1 VNSIYSST
9 NPHYNNNSVRKM
21 ATGIVINQQALYN
34 TGLFKEWSHE
44 AFNNLND
51 IGVSQHASLGTVAQE
66 MGNDL
71 REIDLH
77 SYIGVCRIHNHFKLN
92 SEEVIELSFGS
103 CLNDRLTKVQTD
115 AGVAYLNPIQVKG
128 GSETVPIP
136 YMWAFDKVTRLFFP
150 VQFFDGSNVIMRQ
163 RFFEIVTEKRDQLV
177 DFLRRFIDRVS
188 TNSVE
193 DDMGFY
199 IRYDN
204 LISRQAGETLVEDTC
219 VADRKQ
225 WILPTT
231 KEAMQQSLAETRKTH
246 PTAFTSQT
254 HWYFDDNLGVGTVD
268 CQSHCINHCSSHPR
282 GE

>member
-1 VNSIYSST
+1 
-9 NPHYNNNSVRKM
+9 M
-21 ATGIVINQQALYN
+21 ATGIVITQQALYN

-66 MGNDL
+66 MGKDL

-92 SEEVIELSFGS
+92 SEEVVELSFGS
-103 CLNDRLTKVQTD
+103 CLNDRLTKVQSS
-115 AGVAYLNPIQVKG
+115 AGVAYLNPVQVKG
-128 GSETVPIP
+128 GSETAPIP

-163 RFFEIVTEKRDQLV
+163 RFVEIVTEKRDQLV
-177 DFLRRFIDRVS
+177 DFLSRFIDRVS

-219 VADRKQ
+219 VEDRQQ
-225 WILPTT
+225 WILPIT
-231 KEAMQQSLAETRKTH
+231 KAAMQQSLAEKRKTH

-254 HWYFDDNLGVGTVD
+254 HWYFDDNSCVGTVD
-268 CQSHCINHCSSHPR
+268 CSGHCIAHR
-282 GE
+282 Y